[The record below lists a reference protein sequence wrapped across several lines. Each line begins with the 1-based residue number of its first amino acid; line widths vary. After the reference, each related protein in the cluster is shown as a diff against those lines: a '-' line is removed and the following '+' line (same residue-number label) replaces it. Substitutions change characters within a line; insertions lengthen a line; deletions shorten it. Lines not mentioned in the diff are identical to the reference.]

1 MFEFENEQV
10 GKVIA
15 ELIDGKWRVTLQNGF
30 EFTTT
35 YLAEI
40 EGTYYFTYFFEH
52 LEENKDNE
60 GDETIIIKRVLVPI
74 PQQIYEEMQNEY
86 KLLTGKKWK

>member
-15 ELIDGKWRVTLQNGF
+15 ELIDGKWRVILQNGF

-40 EGTYYFTYFFEH
+40 EGTYYFVYFFED

-86 KLLTGKKWK
+86 KLLTGKKWE